1 MTPERWQKVEE
12 IFQAAVDLL
21 PEERARYIAQVCAND
36 TGLKHDDESLL
47 SQHDSAGEL
56 LDQPFYGSTEMNV
69 FESFVEEEDP
79 LLGRRLGSYRIEREI
94 GRGGMGAVYEALRAD
109 NEFNKR
115 AAIKLVKRGMDT
127 DFILRR
133 FRKERQILA
142 ALDHPHIAGLLDGGT
157 TDDGLPYFVM
167 EYIEGQPLYNY
178 CDAHQLNI
186 TERLKLFRSICDAV
200 HYAHQ
205 KQVVHRDIKPSNVL
219 VTSAGIPKLLDFG
232 IAKLLNPQL
241 AGDITHDPTATAMRL
256 MTPEYASP
264 EQVQGAPTTPG
275 TDVYSL
281 GVLLYELLT
290 GHRPYRL
297 VNRAPHEIAR
307 VICEEAPAPPSVII
321 TRVEDLLPSL
331 NQGDEASTLRQLY
344 ITRGGTLE
352 SIRRALSGD
361 IDNIVMQA
369 LRKEPEWRY
378 QTAADLRDDITRYL
392 EGRPVSD
399 LPDPPHAGAIS
410 RPDTTNENSLAVLP
424 MKLLDLNQQEA
435 SPDYLGTGLADALIT
450 RLSAIR
456 SFAVRPTSSV
466 LRYNADADPL
476 RAGREL
482 GVAFVLDGRIRR
494 AGERIRVTIQ
504 LLNVRDETTA
514 WAGQFD
520 EQFTDVLNL
529 EDVISSHVAEAI
541 LPHLTVDQRLR
552 LAKRGTD
559 NPQAHEAYLRG
570 RFYWNT
576 FTEEGFA
583 RAIVCYQQAIALDG
597 NYALAYAGVA
607 AYHNW
612 LGVFTVMPFG
622 ECAAAAY
629 EAAAT
634 AVELDPNF
642 AEGHTAL
649 AQALLFR
656 DYAWA
661 SSEHHLVRAIELDP
675 NYAPARIW
683 YALQLAM
690 EGRFSE
696 SLRQAHIARDLD
708 PLAVI
713 SRFAVAWCSYHAR
726 RYDEAIRFA
735 SATLETEP
743 RNLMMLYASS
753 FVLSSL
759 SRHEEAVETAQRCVN
774 LLGTASHTLGRLGA
788 AQANAGNLV
797 EGQQVL
803 EEMDRLAERRFVSPY
818 HLSLVNCALGRTEA
832 ALDLLEQ
839 AYDTGDAKVLWMGVD
854 PELDPLHGHPRFNDL
869 LRKLDH
875 RLAALPPIAGQLR
888 EEQESIAVLPFRVL
902 GPPVDN
908 TGDEY
913 LGIGLADALI
923 TRLSNV
929 RRLVVRPTSSVLRY
943 HGANIDPLIAGRDLG
958 IEHVVDG
965 TIRRIDGRIRV
976 TAQLLS
982 VSEGV
987 TRWAEHFDE
996 DSTDVLQIEDS
1007 ISEKV
1012 ATALLPQLTGDEQHQ
1027 LSKRGTDNSE
1037 AFEAYLRGRYYWNSY
1052 TETGL
1057 AKALDSYQRA
1067 IKLDPDYALAYTGI
1081 ADYYNW
1087 LGVFGIKSFAEC
1099 SAAAKQAAA
1108 RAVELDSTSAE
1119 AYTALGFATVCHDF
1133 DWAVAEGL
1141 HRRALEIN
1149 PNYATAHN
1157 WYAFHLVMEGRFEEG
1172 IEQILRT
1179 RELDPLSPAVFQALG
1194 WCYYQARRF
1203 EEAVATF
1210 RNMLDTAPDF
1220 PYGLITFSWILRH
1233 IGTMDEAVKLAEK
1246 ALDLSGGGQFYI
1258 AALGSAYAA
1267 AGKQQEARAVLERL
1281 NQMMVHDHVSPYQLA
1296 LIHLHLGERD
1306 RALELLQKAHAG
1318 KDAWVVWLGVE
1329 PQWDPLR
1336 GEPAFEALLRDLRHP
1351 AAGRKTVHVKTVGA
1365 GTLKRKRRAP
1375 IPPVTTQ
1382 IINTEP
1388 ETQAAENEE
1397 ARQLYTAGRYYSTRR
1412 TAEGLR
1418 QAIER
1423 LERAVE
1429 IDPQFGI
1436 AHAEL
1441 ADCYALLNW
1450 YVEPPP
1456 PGAWER
1462 AKESALNAVNAD
1474 PDLAEAH
1481 ASLGFVKLHY
1491 DRDWIIAERELRQA
1505 IQLKPGNQVAHRWYA
1520 YSLSAM
1526 GRHDEAYA
1534 EIERARQITPQSA
1547 VIATGVANV
1556 LFLAGKFDEAV
1567 TQCRK
1572 ALELDPGAV
1581 AAHTVLRWAYE
1592 HKGMHSDALAAF
1604 EQERSFAGDTPTTHA
1619 KRAHVLAAIGKR
1631 VEARAILDEIISRR
1645 GQNWVT
1651 AYEIAIIY
1659 TWLDDFDN
1667 AFRWLAQ
1674 AEREHAVGF
1683 TFVRVDPHLTKL
1695 RSDPR
1700 FIDLLRETEKT
1711 IP

>member
-1 MTPERWQKVEE
+1 MTPERWRQVEE
-12 IFQAAVDLL
+12 IFQAAVELL
-21 PEERARYIAQVCAND
+21 PEERARYIAQVCNND
-36 TGLKHDDESLL
+36 ITLKRDVESLL
-47 SQHDSAGEL
+47 LQHDSAGEL
-56 LDQPFYGSTEMNV
+56 LDQPFYGDTEFSV
-69 FESFVEEEDP
+69 LESFVEEEDP
-79 LLGRRLGSYRIEREI
+79 MLGRRLGSYRIEREI
-94 GRGGMGAVYEALRAD
+94 GRGGMGAVYEASRAD

-167 EYIEGQPLYNY
+167 EFIEGQPLYSY
-178 CDAHQLNI
+178 CDAHQLSI
-186 TERLKLFRSICDAV
+186 SERLKLFRSICDAV

-219 VTSAGIPKLLDFG
+219 VTSEGIPKLLDFG
-232 IAKLLNPQL
+232 IAKLLNPTL

-264 EQVQGAPTTPG
+264 EQVQGAPTTPS

-321 TRVEDLLPSL
+321 TRAEDLLPSL
-331 NQGDEASTLRQLY
+331 YTGDEATTLKQVY

-352 SIRRALSGD
+352 SIRRALAGD
-361 IDNIVMQA
+361 LDNIVMQA

-378 QTAADLRDDITRYL
+378 QTAAQLRDDITRYL

-399 LPDPPHAGAIS
+399 LPDPPNAGFLS
-410 RPDTTNENSLAVLP
+410 RPDMSNENSLAVLP
-424 MKLLDLNQQEA
+424 MKLFDINQLETG
-435 SPDYLGTGLADALIT
+435 PDYLGTGLADALIT

-466 LRYNADADPL
+466 LRYGADSDPL

-494 AGERIRVTIQ
+494 SGERIRVTIQ
-504 LLNVRDETTA
+504 LLSVRDETTA

-570 RFYWNT
+570 RFYWST

-583 RAIVCYQQAIALDG
+583 RAIVCYQQAIALDP

-612 LGVFTVMPFG
+612 LGVFSVMPFA

-634 AVELDPNF
+634 SVELDPNL

-649 AQALLFR
+649 GQAVLCR
-656 DYAWA
+656 DFAWITA
-661 SSEHHLVRAIELDP
+661 EHHLVRAIELDP
-675 NYAPARIW
+675 NYPPARIW
-683 YALQLAM
+683 YALQLSM

-696 SLRQAHIARDLD
+696 SLRQAHIGRDLD

-713 SRFAVAWCSYHAR
+713 SRFAVVWCSYHAR
-726 RYDEAIRFA
+726 RYDEAYRFA
-735 SATLETEP
+735 SATLENEP
-743 RNLMMLYASS
+743 RNLMMLYGSS
-753 FVLSSL
+753 FVLSRL
-759 SRHEEAVETAQRCVN
+759 NRHAEAIEAAKRCVD
-774 LLGTASHTLGRLGA
+774 LLGKASHTLGRLGA
-788 AQANAGNLV
+788 AYAVAGSLDEAQN
-797 EGQQVL
+797 VL
-803 EEMDRLAERRFVSPY
+803 DEMDQLAARRYISPY
-818 HLSLVNCALGRTEA
+818 HLALVNCALDRKEA

-869 LRKLDH
+869 LRRLDH
-875 RLAALPPIAGQLR
+875 RLAALPPLAGQLR
-888 EEQESIAVLPFRVL
+888 DDQESIAVLPFRVL
-902 GPPVDN
+902 GPAGEN

-913 LGIGLADALI
+913 LGIGLTDALI

-943 HGANIDPLIAGRDLG
+943 HGANVDPLIAGRDLG
-958 IEHVVDG
+958 IDYVVDG
-965 TIRRIDGRIRV
+965 TLRRVGDRLRV

-982 VSEGV
+982 IAEGV

-1027 LSKRGTDNSE
+1027 LHKRGTDSSE

-1057 AKALDSYQRA
+1057 AKALDCYQRA

-1087 LGVFGIKSFAEC
+1087 LGVFGIKPFAEC
-1099 SAAAKQAAA
+1099 SGAAKQAAA
-1108 RAVELDSTSAE
+1108 KAVELDSSSAE
-1119 AYTALGFATVCHDF
+1119 AYSALGFATACHDF
-1133 DWAVAEGL
+1133 DWAVAEGQ

-1149 PNYATAHN
+1149 PNYATAHH
-1157 WYAFHLVMEGRFEEG
+1157 WYAFHLLMEGRFEEA
-1172 IEQILRT
+1172 IEQMMRT
-1179 RELDPLSPAVFQALG
+1179 RELDPLSPGVLQALG

-1203 EEAVATF
+1203 DESIATF
-1210 RNMLDTAPDF
+1210 RSMLEAVPEF
-1220 PYGLITFSWILRH
+1220 PYGLITYSWVLRH
-1233 IGTMDEAVKLAEK
+1233 TGAAEEAVKAAEK
-1246 ALDLSGGGQFYI
+1246 ALDLSGGGQLYI
-1258 AALGSAYAA
+1258 GALGATYAA
-1267 AGKQQEARAVLERL
+1267 AGKQHEARAVLERL
-1281 NQMMVHDHVSPYQLA
+1281 NQMMVHGYVSPYQRA
-1296 LIHLHLGERD
+1296 LIHLHLGERE
-1306 RALELLQKAHAG
+1306 RALELLQQAHSI
-1318 KDAWVVWLGVE
+1318 KDAWIVWLGVE
-1329 PQWDPLR
+1329 PQWDSLR
-1336 GEPAFEALLRDLRHP
+1336 GEPAFDGILRELRHP
-1351 AAGRKTVHVKTVGA
+1351 AISRKTA
-1365 GTLKRKRRAP
+1365 RASAAAASASRRKRRDH
-1375 IPPVTTQ
+1375 IPPVTKQ
-1382 IINTEP
+1382 IISPAP
-1388 ETQAAENEE
+1388 ETQAGENEE

-1423 LERAVE
+1423 FERAVE
-1429 IDPQFGI
+1429 LDPQFAI

-1441 ADCYALLNW
+1441 ADCFALLNW

-1456 PGAWER
+1456 PEAWER
-1462 AKESALNAVNAD
+1462 AKDSALRAVEAD
-1474 PDLAEAH
+1474 PELAEAH
-1481 ASLGFVKLHY
+1481 ASLGFVRLHY
-1491 DRDWIIAERELRQA
+1491 DRDWIDAERELRKA
-1505 IQLKPGNQVAHRWYA
+1505 IQLKPSNQVAHRWYA

-1547 VIATGVANV
+1547 VIATAVSNV
-1556 LFLAGKFDEAV
+1556 LFLAGKFDEAIV
-1567 TQCRK
+1567 QCRK

-1592 HKGMHSDALAAF
+1592 LKGMHNEALAAF

-1631 VEARAILDEIISRR
+1631 EEAQAILDEIIAKRS
-1645 GQNWVT
+1645 QNWVT

-1659 TWLDDFDN
+1659 TLLDDFDN

-1683 TFVRVDPHLTKL
+1683 TFVRVDPHLAKL

-1700 FIDLLRETEKT
+1700 FVDLLRETEKT

>member
-1 MTPERWQKVEE
+1 MTPERWRQVEE
-12 IFQAAVDLL
+12 IFQAALDLH
-21 PEERARYIAQVCAND
+21 PEERARYVSQVCATD
-36 TGLKHDDESLL
+36 TDLKRNVEVLL
-47 SQHDSAGEL
+47 LQHDSAGEL
-56 LDQPFYGSTEMNV
+56 LEHSIYG
-69 FESFVEEEDP
+69 ESDRAALASFIDEEDP
-79 LLGRRLGSYRIEREI
+79 MLGRRLGSYRIEREI

-167 EYIEGQPLYNY
+167 EFIEGQPLYTY
-178 CDAHQLNI
+178 CDNNQLTI
-186 TERLKLFRSICDAV
+186 AARLKLFRAICDAV
-200 HYAHQ
+200 HYAHG

-219 VTSAGIPKLLDFG
+219 VTSDGVPKLLDFG

-264 EQVQGAPTTPG
+264 EQVQGAPTTPS

-297 VNRAPHEIAR
+297 LNRAPHEIAR
-307 VICEEAPAPPSVII
+307 VICEESPAPPSIII
-321 TRVEDLLPSL
+321 TRTEDLLPSL
-331 NQGDEASTLRQLY
+331 YGGDEATTLKQLY
-344 ITRGGTLE
+344 TTRSSTLE
-352 SIRRALSGD
+352 SLRRALAGD
-361 IDNIVMQA
+361 LDNIVMQA

-378 QTAADLRDDITRYL
+378 QSAAALRDDITRYL
-392 EGRPVSD
+392 EGRPVTD
-399 LPDPPHAGAIS
+399 LPDPPHASAVL
-410 RPDTTNENSLAVLP
+410 RPDAIEENSLAVLP
-424 MKLLDLNQQEA
+424 MKLLDINQPET

-466 LRYNADADPL
+466 LRYGGDADPL

-494 AGERIRVTIQ
+494 AGDRIRVTIQ
-504 LLNVRDETTA
+504 LLDVRDETTA

-520 EQFTDVLNL
+520 EQFTDVLSL

-541 LPHLTVDQRLR
+541 VPHLTVDQRLR

-570 RFYWNT
+570 RYYWNT
-576 FTEEGFA
+576 FTEDGFA
-583 RAIVCYQQAIALDG
+583 RAIVCYQQAIALDSD
-597 NYALAYAGVA
+597 YALAYAGVA
-607 AYHNW
+607 NYHNW
-612 LGVFTVMPFG
+612 LGVFSVMPFA

-629 EAAAT
+629 EAASR
-634 AVELDPNF
+634 AVEIDPNL

-649 AQALLFR
+649 GQAILTR

-661 SSEHHLVRAIELDP
+661 SAEHHLVRAIELDP
-675 NYAPARIW
+675 NYPPARTW
-683 YALQLAM
+683 YALQLSM

-696 SLRQAHIARDLD
+696 ALREANTGRDLD

-713 SRFAVAWCSYHAR
+713 SRFAVVWCSYHAR
-726 RYDEAIRFA
+726 RYDEAYRFA
-735 SATLETEP
+735 TATLETEP
-743 RNLMMLYASS
+743 RNSMMVYASS
-753 FVLSSL
+753 FVLSRL
-759 SRHEEAVETAQRCVN
+759 GRHPEAIAAAEKCVE
-774 LLGTASHTLGRLGA
+774 LLGTVSHTMGRLA
-788 AQANAGNLV
+788 AAHAAAGNLDAAQSALDQM
-797 EGQQVL
+797 EKL
-803 EEMDRLAERRFVSPY
+803 SSHRYVSPY
-818 HLSLVNCALGRTEA
+818 HLALVNAALGRVEA
-832 ALDLLEQ
+832 SLDLLEK

-875 RLAALPPIAGQLR
+875 RLVALPAISGHLSGD
-888 EEQESIAVLPFRVL
+888 QESIAVLPFRVL
-902 GPPVDN
+902 SPPGEN

-913 LGIGLADALI
+913 LGVGLTDALI

-929 RRLVVRPTSSVLRY
+929 QRLVVRPTSSVLRY
-943 HGANIDPLIAGRDLG
+943 QGSAIDPLVAGRDLG
-958 IEHVVDG
+958 IDYVVDG
-965 TIRRIDGRIRV
+965 SIRRVGNRIRV
-976 TAQLLS
+976 TAQLLNIN
-982 VSEGV
+982 EGV

-1012 ATALLPQLTGDEQHQ
+1012 ASALLPQLTRDEQRQ
-1027 LSKRGTDNSE
+1027 LSKRGTDSSE
-1037 AFEAYLRGRYYWNSY
+1037 AFEAYLRGRYHWNFY
-1052 TETGL
+1052 TEVGL
-1057 AKALDSYQRA
+1057 AKALQSYQKA
-1067 IKLDPDYALAYTGI
+1067 ISLDPDYALAYTGI

-1087 LGVFGIKSFAEC
+1087 LGVFGLKPFAEC
-1099 SAAAKQAAA
+1099 SSAAKQAASK
-1108 RAVELDSTSAE
+1108 AVELDSASAE
-1119 AYTALGFATVCHDF
+1119 AYSALAFATVCHDF
-1133 DWAVAEGL
+1133 DWAVAEGQ
-1141 HRRALEIN
+1141 HRRSIEIN
-1149 PNYATAHN
+1149 PNYATGHN
-1157 WYAFHLVMEGRFEEG
+1157 WYAFHLAMEGRSDEAVA
-1172 IEQILRT
+1172 QMMRT
-1179 RELDPLSPAVFQALG
+1179 RELDPLSPAVLQALG
-1194 WCYYQARRF
+1194 WCYYQGRRF
-1203 EEAVATF
+1203 DESLATF
-1210 RNMLDTAPDF
+1210 RAMLEAIPDF
-1220 PYGLITFSWILRH
+1220 AYGLVTLSWALRH
-1233 IGTMDEAVKLAEK
+1233 TGAVDEAVRTSEK
-1246 ALDLSGGGQFYI
+1246 ALQLSS
-1258 AALGSAYAA
+1258 GSQLYVSAVGAAYAA
-1267 AGKQQEARAVLERL
+1267 AGQQTEARAVLD
-1281 NQMMVHDHVSPYQLA
+1281 QMDQMAAHSYVSPYHRA
-1296 LIHLHLGERD
+1296 LIHLNLGERE
-1306 RALELLQKAHAG
+1306 RALELLLEAYSLR
-1318 KDAWVVWLGVE
+1318 DAWLVWLGVE

-1336 GEPAFEALLRDLRHP
+1336 GETAFDQILRDLRHP
-1351 AAGRKTVHVKTVGA
+1351 ALDRKPSRPVAKE
-1365 GTLKRKRRAP
+1365 RRRRRAGSNIAP
-1375 IPPVTTQ
+1375 ITAQ
-1382 IINTEP
+1382 IVIPTP
-1388 ETQAAENEE
+1388 ETKAGENEE

-1429 IDPQFGI
+1429 LDPDFAI

-1450 YVEPPP
+1450 YVEPAPAE
-1456 PGAWER
+1456 AWER
-1462 AKESALNAVNAD
+1462 AKESALAAVEAD
-1474 PDLAEAH
+1474 PELAEAH

-1491 DRDWIIAERELRQA
+1491 DRDWILAERELRKS
-1505 IQLKPGNQVAHRWYA
+1505 IQLKPTNQVAHRWYA

-1547 VIATGVANV
+1547 VIATAVANV
-1556 LFLAGKFDEAV
+1556 LFLAGKFDECI

-1592 HKGMHSDALAAF
+1592 KKGMHAETLAAF

-1619 KRAHVLAAIGKR
+1619 KRAHVLAAIGKHE
-1631 VEARAILDEIISRR
+1631 EAQAILDELISKRN
-1645 GQNWVT
+1645 QNWVT

-1659 TWLDDFDN
+1659 TLLGDFDN
-1667 AFRWLAQ
+1667 AFRWLKQ

-1683 TFVRVDPHLTKL
+1683 TFVRVDPHLARL
-1695 RSDPR
+1695 RTDPR
-1700 FIDLLRETEKT
+1700 FADLMRETEKT